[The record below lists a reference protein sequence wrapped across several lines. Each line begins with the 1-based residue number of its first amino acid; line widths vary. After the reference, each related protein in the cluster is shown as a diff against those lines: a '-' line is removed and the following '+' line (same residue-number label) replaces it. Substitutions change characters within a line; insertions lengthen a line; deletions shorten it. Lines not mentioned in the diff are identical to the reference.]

1 MKVNMKV
8 NAKVN
13 VKVIEGGICAVKG
26 VKAFG
31 IKEGKNG
38 LAIITGE
45 GTAVGVFTKNR
56 IKAAPVL
63 ITREHLKSGRI
74 SAIAIN
80 SGSANSFTGEQGL
93 RDAVEMAKLVAAKLG
108 VEEKN
113 IAIASTG
120 VIGKPLILDWI
131 KANLDRVIQGLT
143 SDQNGSEA
151 AARAIMTTD
160 TQLKQIAVE
169 VDGVRIAGIAKGAG
183 MIEPNLAT
191 MLAFIYTDGVFSAR
205 VLKACLRKAVDK
217 SFNMIVVDGDTSTN
231 DTVILAATGK
241 AGKIGLRKFQ
251 FALEFICMEL
261 AKMIVRDGE
270 GATKLIEVCITS
282 ARSIQDARKAAKAI
296 VRSPLVKTAFFG
308 ADPNWGRI
316 ICAIGYSNAKL
327 NPEKIKL
334 KLSDG
339 KNEVTLVDRGR
350 VYNELLNEA
359 KQIMLSNEI
368 KVSVDLGLG
377 RASAT
382 AWGCDLSYDYI
393 TINGKY
399 TT

>member
-1 MKVNMKV
+1 MKI
-8 NAKVN
+8 
-13 VKVIEGGICAVKG
+13 IEGGICAVKG

-45 GTAVGVFTKNR
+45 GTAAGVFTKNK

-63 ITREHLKSGRI
+63 ITQEHLKRGKGRI

-80 SGSANSFTGEQGL
+80 SGSANAYTGEQGL
-93 RDAVEMAKLVAAKLG
+93 QDAREMAKIVAEKLG
-108 VEEKN
+108 MEEQS
-113 IAIASTG
+113 IALASTG

-131 KANLDRVIQGLT
+131 KVNLDRVIQGLT
-143 SDQNGSEA
+143 SDQSGSEA

-160 TQLKQIAVE
+160 TKLKQIAVDI
-169 VDGVRIAGIAKGAG
+169 DGVRIAGIAKGAG

-191 MLAFIYTDGVFSAR
+191 MLAFIYTDAAFPAKI
-205 VLKACLRKAVDK
+205 LKTCLRKAVDK

-241 AGKIGLRKFQ
+241 AGKIGLRRFQ
-251 FALEFICMEL
+251 PALEFVCIEL
-261 AKMIVRDGE
+261 AKMIVKDGE
-270 GATKLIEVCITS
+270 GATKFIEVNITS
-282 ARSIQDARKAAKAI
+282 ARATQDAKRAAKAI

-316 ICAIGYSNAKL
+316 ICAIGYSNARL
-327 NPEKIKL
+327 NPKKIKL
-334 KLSDG
+334 KLSDRG
-339 KNEVTLVDRGR
+339 NEVTLVDRGR
-350 VYNELLNEA
+350 VYNELLDKA
-359 KQIMLSNEI
+359 KQIMLNSEVV
-368 KVSVDLGLG
+368 VSIDLGLG

>member
-1 MKVNMKV
+1 NK
-8 NAKVN
+8 
-13 VKVIEGGICAVKG
+13 
-26 VKAFG
+26 
-31 IKEGKNG
+31 
-38 LAIITGE
+38 
-45 GTAVGVFTKNR
+45 

-63 ITREHLKSGRI
+63 ITQEHLKRGKGRI

-80 SGSANSFTGEQGL
+80 SGSANAYTGEQGL
-93 RDAVEMAKLVAAKLG
+93 QDAREMAKIVAEKLG
-108 VEEKN
+108 MEEQS
-113 IAIASTG
+113 IALASTG

-131 KANLDRVIQGLT
+131 KVNLDRVIQGLT
-143 SDQNGSEA
+143 SDQSGSEA

-160 TQLKQIAVE
+160 TKLKQIAVDI
-169 VDGVRIAGIAKGAG
+169 DGVRIAGIAKGAG

-191 MLAFIYTDGVFSAR
+191 MLAFIYTDAAFPAKI
-205 VLKACLRKAVDK
+205 LKTCLRKAVDK

-241 AGKIGLRKFQ
+241 AGKIGLRRFQ
-251 FALEFICMEL
+251 PALEFVCIEL
-261 AKMIVRDGE
+261 AKMIVKDGE
-270 GATKLIEVCITS
+270 GATKFIEVNITS
-282 ARSIQDARKAAKAI
+282 ARATQDAKRAAKAI

-316 ICAIGYSNAKL
+316 ICAIGYSNARL
-327 NPEKIKL
+327 NPKKIKL
-334 KLSDG
+334 KLSDRG
-339 KNEVTLVDRGR
+339 NEVTLVDRGR
-350 VYNELLNEA
+350 VYNELLDKA
-359 KQIMLSNEI
+359 KQIMLNSEVV
-368 KVSVDLGLG
+368 VSIDLGLG

>member
-1 MKVNMKV
+1 MNLKI
-8 NAKVN
+8 
-13 VKVIEGGICAVKG
+13 IEGGICAVKG

-45 GTAVGVFTKNR
+45 GTAAGVFTKNN

-63 ITREHLKSGRI
+63 ITQEHLKSGKGRI
-74 SAIAIN
+74 SAIVIN
-80 SGSANSFTGEQGL
+80 SGSANAFTGKKGL
-93 RDAVEMAKLVAAKLG
+93 QDAREMAKLAAEKLG
-108 VEEKN
+108 VEEQS
-113 IAIASTG
+113 IALASTG

-143 SDQNGSEA
+143 SDQSGSEA

-160 TQLKQIAVE
+160 TKLKQIAVE
-169 VDGVRIAGIAKGAG
+169 IDGVRIAGIAKGAG
-183 MIEPNLAT
+183 MIEPSLAT
-191 MLAFIYTDGVFSAR
+191 MLAFIYTDAAFPAK
-205 VLKACLRKAVDK
+205 VLKACLRRAVDK

-241 AGKIGLRKFQ
+241 AGKIGLRRFQ
-251 FALEFICMEL
+251 PALEFVCIEL

-270 GATKLIEVCITS
+270 GATKFIEVKITG
-282 ARSIQDARKAAKAI
+282 ARSTQDAKRAAKAI

-316 ICAIGYSNAKL
+316 ICAIGYSNARL

-334 KLSDG
+334 KLSDRV
-339 KNEVTLVDRGR
+339 NEVTLVDRGR
-350 VYNELLNEA
+350 VYSEFLDKA
-359 KQIMLSNEI
+359 KQIMLNSEVV
-368 KVSVDLGLG
+368 VSIDLGLG